1 MTLFAPDVLN
11 IAWEH
16 PRRPHNSKNGA
27 RFVRAEDGL
36 DYVAKSATDAEPLA
50 PQAEYVA
57 HWLAL
62 RCALPAAM
70 GQWLRWP
77 HTGKLAFGYRF
88 ETGVKQYTMM
98 PPEESEQAMAQ
109 AMPGLWR
116 LCVLDVFVGNPDRH
130 IDNLLL
136 RRSELDGRW
145 TFIAIDWGKALW
157 NSGFPMAPVEH
168 VAMAGNTA
176 ATVAFLRTIWRPDSR
191 MTLDV
196 VARLQALRAESMSAH
211 LEEQMPAQARCQQT
225 AELARWWSTQGR
237 MDRLRRTLEVLS

>member
-1 MTLFAPDVLN
+1 MTLLTPEVLD

-16 PRRPHNSKNGA
+16 PDLPRNSKNGA

-77 HTGKLAFGYRF
+77 HTGRLAFGYRF
-88 ETGVKQYTMM
+88 ETGVKQYSMM
-98 PPEESEQAMAQ
+98 PPEESWQALEQS
-109 AMPGLWR
+109 MPGLWR

-157 NSGFPMAPVEH
+157 NSGFPLAPVDH
-168 VAMAGNTA
+168 VARAGNTA
-176 ATVAFLRTIWRPDSR
+176 ATIAFLRTIWRPDSR
-191 MTLDV
+191 MALDV
-196 VARLQALRAESMSAH
+196 VARLQALRAESMRAH
-211 LEEQMPAQARCQQT
+211 LEEQMPLQARCQHT
-225 AELARWWSTQGR
+225 AELARWWGTQDR